1 MAITQQQVSDWFK
14 LNPNATPEQV
24 AQLVQSIGGL
34 AANPGL
40 ANLIGNQ
47 YGMSGLNIGSIFEN
61 LTGQVNAYAP
71 SLVDPAWKAEF
82 DKAFKANDRKRLDE
96 LLAIQEAARLDI
108 TKSNSGMPTTSIEQM
123 QSNTKSINALEDF
136 AKKYQA
142 SEGEIIGYAEQQR
155 IDPNLAKKF
164 AKQYALATSSQVR
177 DAFTNPSTKSAD
189 IVLRLQAEGISPETV
204 AKYTGITPQ
213 RASQI
218 YTATLKDKSPG
229 YTPDFGAVVPTG
241 LMQATTAGGTTTANT
256 AGTNQTQ
263 TATVSTPANVQKVI
277 DALAANPA
285 ITDRGIVSAMKQFNV
300 SPKDIAQSF
309 GLSEGQIISRIAAT
323 VPDGQTIQIADTIIQ
338 PKYQVVGSGQ
348 DAQTGALENVYTYR
362 ASDNKVGGGYTQ
374 YKADGTLERTG
385 TQMKVDASK
394 DFVKFALT
402 AGAIFGGAALS
413 GLNTAV
419 KAVGL
424 TAAEAAGLGLT
435 ASEAAAL
442 GFSSAELAAAGFAAA
457 DITADTASTGLLS
470 STATAAANAANAAT
484 AAATG
489 LTVAQ
494 VADLTKAGLTAAQIT
509 GLFSG
514 SNTSNLSN
522 LFSGGLTTAG
532 SLLQQQTSKEAA
544 DKARAMIEAETA
556 AGKTAAQFKPIGMTT
571 RFGTSQFQ
579 VDPVTGQLTSAGY
592 TLSPEAKAQQDRF
605 VALSNQGLTQA
616 EGAQAQFAPLQTGAQ
631 SLFGLG
637 NKYLAQSPEAVA
649 QNYLNQQ
656 MALLQPGRELE
667 LANLQNKL
675 QQQGRGGLAV
685 AQGGTLGDTTP
696 ELQALFNARAQQE
709 AQLAANAQQAGQQ
722 QVAFGAGLLGTGA
735 QTMGQYYA
743 GQQAAYAPYT
753 TAMGQAQSLEI
764 LGQQPLSM
772 ASALGQQSAAA
783 GKNIANIGLTGA
795 QLSTNLATSANATAN
810 PYAQALMA
818 AGNPNAM
825 FGQTLNKIAGGLFG
839 NTPATSGFSYG
850 QYGTGIDPSTGEYFG
865 SLYF

>member
-1 MAITQQQVSDWFK
+1 MAITQKQVSDWFK

-34 AANPGL
+34 SANPGL

-47 YGMSGLNIGSIFEN
+47 YGMSGLNVGSVFEN
-61 LTGQVNAYAP
+61 LTGQTNSYTP

-108 TKSNSGMPTTSIEQM
+108 TKSTSGMPTTSIEQM

-164 AKQYALATSSQVR
+164 AKQYALANSSQVR

-204 AKYTGITPQ
+204 ARYTGITPQ

-229 YTPDFGAVVPTG
+229 YTPDFGAVIPTG
-241 LMQATTAGGTTTANT
+241 LMQATTVGGTTTADT
-256 AGTNQTQ
+256 AGTKQVVTDTKQ
-263 TATVSTPANVQKVI
+263 VATVANTRENI
-277 DALAANPA
+277 DKLQSQILAQNTTAKWSGGLPTDKTALYMATDLDKSG
-285 ITDRGIVSAMKQFNV
+285 ITDISQVGKSDKGIINTVTGEKLFSGYGERTKGNLWSGSYEGSGNTGFGVQFTD
-300 SPKDIAQSF
+300 SGKPIFYSEGASSSTLKKDLLKAAVVAAAAF
-309 GLSEGQIISRIAAT
+309 GLVGPESLAGIF
-323 VPDGQTIQIADTIIQ
+323 
-338 PKYQVVGSGQ
+338 GSG
-348 DAQTGALENVYTYR
+348 AA
-362 ASDNKVGGGYTQ
+362 VG
-374 YKADGTLERTG
+374 E
-385 TQMKVDASK
+385 
-394 DFVKFALT
+394 
-402 AGAIFGGAALS
+402 
-413 GLNTAV
+413 
-419 KAVGL
+419 GL
-424 TAAEAAGLGLT
+424 TAAEAFAAGLTPAQAVAAGLT
-435 ASEAAAL
+435 TAELTAAGYTAAQVAAA
-442 GFSSAELAAAGFAAA
+442 STAA
-457 DITADTASTGLLS
+457 TGLL
-470 STATAAANAANAAT
+470 TNAAT

-494 VADLTKAGLTAAQIT
+494 VADLAKAGLTTAQIAK
-509 GLFSG
+509 LFSPSTTG
-514 SNTSNLSN
+514 SLSN

-544 DKARAMIEAETA
+544 DKARVMIEAETA
-556 AGKTAAQFKPIGMTT
+556 AAKQAGTFSPIGLTF
-571 RFGTSQFQ
+571 RFGKSEYKK
-579 VDPVTGQLTSAGY
+579 DPVTGQLISASS
-592 TLSPEAKAQQDRF
+592 TLDPEFKAQQDRF

-616 EGAQAQFAPLQTGAQ
+616 EAGQKQFDPLQTGAQ
-631 SLFGLG
+631 SLFNLG
-637 NKYLAQSPEAVA
+637 NQYISQTPQSVA
-649 QNYLNQQ
+649 ENYLKQQ

-709 AQLAANAQQAGQQ
+709 ALLAANAQKAGQAD
-722 QVAFGAGLLGTGA
+722 VLFGSGLLTQGA
-735 QTMGQYYA
+735 KTMGDYYA
-743 GQQAAYAPYT
+743 GQQAAYAPYK
-753 TAMGQAQSLEI
+753 TAVGEVSALET
-764 LGQQPLSM
+764 LAQQPFTLSTSL
-772 ASALGQQSAAA
+772 AEKTAAA
-783 GKNIANIGLTGA
+783 GARTGQLGLTGA

-825 FGQTLNKIAGGLFG
+825 FGQSLNNVFSGLFG
-839 NTPATSGFSYG
+839 NTP
-850 QYGTGIDPSTGEYFG
+850 QG
-865 SLYF
+865 SLTTGLTPAQIAAAEAGYPIDYSAYS